1 MRRKRNMKDT
11 KKAKWLIGS
20 SAVLLSAG
28 LLTQMNDK
36 GSVNANPSPN
46 HQISTIYQSKI
57 SKKEKELLQ
66 LDWSNFEVTTQAPTE
81 KHDRLTRRS

>member
-1 MRRKRNMKDT
+1 MKDT

-36 GSVNANPSPN
+36 GPADANHLSN
-46 HQISTIYQSKI
+46 SQLSRIDQSKI
-57 SKKEKELLQ
+57 SKKEKELIQ
-66 LDWSNFEVTTQAPTE
+66 LDWTNFDITTQAPTE

>member
-1 MRRKRNMKDT
+1 MNDT

-28 LLTQMNDK
+28 LLTQLNVK
-36 GSVNANPSPN
+36 GTTEDNTTSNNQQV
-46 HQISTIYQSKI
+46 IIDQSKV

-66 LDWSNFEVTTQAPTE
+66 LDWTNFEITKVPTV
-81 KHDRLTRRS
+81 KQDRQTRRS